1 LLNQIAGILKVGHIE
16 NGEVYLDGDQA
27 NNLGRQL
34 DDRAEYEIHL
44 EAQGD
49 NSAEHKHL
57 H

>member
-1 LLNQIAGILKVGHIE
+1 MVHIAS
-16 NGEVYLDGDQA
+16 GEVYLDGNQA

-49 NSAEHKHL
+49 TSIEHKHL